1 MYVKKLLKKL
11 TVDYIRH
18 TKSKTGYVSEKTM
31 FLFSPY
37 LSMSNV
43 LWVES
48 SSTEVCQFMAVLYF
62 L

>member
-43 LWVES
+43 LEIPDTTS
-48 SSTEVCQFMAVLYF
+48 DTNP
-62 L
+62 